1 MRCGLRASKSE
12 ATPSPPT
19 SAGVADTSGDGL
31 LPSTGTA
38 TLTVTKGN
46 QTAPTAPTMS
56 SRTTNSVTLNAI
68 SSIGQGAVQYG
79 YVQGG
84 SGTPNNWQDGTTFT
98 GLSAGTT
105 YTFYARYAGNDY
117 YEPSPVSTGTG
128 IVTLGAEGGDTLADG
143 ETITTGDG
151 TTIKNDGEKIII
163 TPRWRFSNGHHTC
176 RQRNRQHRRG
186 YCKCPRRLH
195 CDHRRWPEHHRW

>member
-1 MRCGLRASKSE
+1 
-12 ATPSPPT
+12 
-19 SAGVADTSGDGL
+19 
-31 LPSTGTA
+31 
-38 TLTVTKGN
+38 
-46 QTAPTAPTMS
+46 MS

-143 ETITTGDG
+143 RD
-151 TTIKNDGEKIII
+151 
-163 TPRWRFSNGHHTC
+163 HYY
-176 RQRNRQHRRG
+176 RRR
-186 YCKCPRRLH
+186 Y
-195 CDHRRWPEHHRW
+195 DN